1 LVICLQRYDIVE
13 KEDNNCS
20 NRLSIDI
27 VNIAIFVH
35 MSSKKKFRLGGSYI
49 TMIISISL
57 VLLILGLTAL
67 LLLHSGRLSNYI
79 KENIVMTVMFRED
92 VPQAEMLSL
101 QKKLELDSRVKS
113 TLLVSPQEAADRLV
127 EDTGEDFISFLGY
140 IPLPYSLDVTVKS
153 DFANPEV
160 LDELSNSIK
169 MESAVGNVY
178 YQKALVQ
185 EINVNAGR
193 ISLFLLGFA
202 LLVFIISFGLISNT
216 IRLAV
221 YSRRFLIRSMLLVGA
236 TRRFIRRPYLLQAV
250 WMGAVASLI
259 AIVLLEGL
267 LVVIYKQLPELQV
280 IQSDIQVA
288 MVFGGLLFSGIF
300 ISWLS
305 SFTALNRYI
314 KMKTDYLYI

>member
-1 LVICLQRYDIVE
+1 MNTFEEYGKQCLKNY
-13 KEDNNCS
+13 S
-20 NRLSIDI
+20 
-27 VNIAIFVH
+27 IFVI
-35 MSSKKKFRLGGSYI
+35 MSSKRKFRLGGSYI

-67 LLLHSGRLSNYI
+67 LLLHSGRLSSYI
-79 KENIVMTVMFRED
+79 KENIVMTVMFREN
-92 VPQAEMLSL
+92 VSQAEMLAI
-101 QKKLELDSRVKS
+101 QKKLEMDSRIKG
-113 TLLVSPQEAADRLV
+113 TLLVSPEEAANRLI

-153 DFANPEV
+153 DFATPKV
-160 LDELSNSIK
+160 LDELSNSIRT
-169 MESAVGNVY
+169 ENAVGNVY

-216 IRLAV
+216 IRLAI
-221 YSRRFLIRSMLLVGA
+221 YSKRFLIRSMILVGA
-236 TRRFIRRPYLLQAV
+236 TRAFIRRPYLWQAT

-267 LVVIYKQLPELQV
+267 LVVIYRQLPELQA
-280 IQSDIQVA
+280 IQSDVQVA
-288 MVFGGLLFSGIF
+288 MVFAGLLFSGVF
-300 ISWLS
+300 ISWFS

-314 KMKTDYLYI
+314 KMKTDYLYV

>member
-1 LVICLQRYDIVE
+1 MNTLCKRSRGKVE
-13 KEDNNCS
+13 NY
-20 NRLSIDI
+20 SIF
-27 VNIAIFVH
+27 AG
-35 MSSKKKFRLGGSYI
+35 MSSKRKFRLGGSYI

-67 LLLHSGRLSNYI
+67 LLIHSGKLSNYI

-92 VPQAEMLSL
+92 IPQAEMLAL
-101 QKKLELDSRVKS
+101 QKKLELDTRVKG
-113 TLLVSPQEAADRLV
+113 TLLVSPEEAANRLI

-153 DFANPEV
+153 ESATPEI
-160 LDELSNSIK
+160 LEELSNTIKQESI
-169 MESAVGNVY
+169 VGNVY

-216 IRLAV
+216 IRLAI
-221 YSRRFLIRSMLLVGA
+221 YSKRFLIRSMILVGA
-236 TRRFIRRPYLLQAV
+236 TRAFIRRPYLWQAT

-259 AIVLLEGL
+259 SIILLEAL
-267 LVVIYKQLPELQV
+267 LVVIYKQVPDMKV
-280 IQSDIQVA
+280 IQSDLHVA
-288 MVFGGLLFSGIF
+288 LVFAGLLFSGIF
-300 ISWLS
+300 ISWIS

-314 KMKTDYLYI
+314 KMKTDYLYM